1 MTEFR
6 SSLLSILYSFV
17 DLNCELQHYFTKNSI
32 LCLQVHQA
40 QIPLCLKFIYDQTL
54 YMYMMFNLPYR
65 KNKYAT
71 IATII
76 LLEIRPL
83 THSEGKELLN
93 FT

>member
-1 MTEFR
+1 
-6 SSLLSILYSFV
+6 
-17 DLNCELQHYFTKNSI
+17 
-32 LCLQVHQA
+32 
-40 QIPLCLKFIYDQTL
+40 
-54 YMYMMFNLPYR
+54 MMFNLPYR